1 MKNVKLTYSSA
12 DLLGGIDGG
21 GTTTKVVVCNLHGQI
36 VYSFQTGT
44 INHYGAG
51 IENVRENFSTI
62 AVRLVENLGCL
73 PGIIFTGNSALSN
86 LVNPELVQKLTEGV
100 FNPSKI
106 FFHSDVYIALLGFT
120 LGQPG
125 AVLIS
130 GTGSMACG
138 IDNNGVYH
146 TTGGWGQILGDE
158 GSGYHLAQE
167 GMKAA
172 LRAHDGMSESTQLTG
187 RLKRYFN
194 LEKITDIIDKIYHPP
209 VEKSVIAAFATEVE
223 RAAEDGDTV
232 AQKILY
238 EETEW
243 LYKLALA
250 ISLKCNTQNLGYYG
264 SVLNRNET
272 ILSLLN
278 SRLKPHTIIL
288 QAPMFSPEI
297 GALIG
302 AFREAGITLT
312 EKVIENLSKYKSE
325 EQHEKNIAIH
335 S

>member
-21 GTTTKVVVCNLHGQI
+21 GTTTKVVVCNLDGQI
-36 VYSFQTGT
+36 VYSFQAGT

-51 IENVRENFSTI
+51 IEKVRQNFAAI
-62 AVRLVENLGCL
+62 AARLVENLGCL

-86 LVNPELVQKLTEGV
+86 LVSPELVQKLTAGV
-100 FNPSKI
+100 FNTSKT

-120 LGQPG
+120 LGKPG
-125 AVLIS
+125 AVLIA

-138 IDNNGVYH
+138 IDTHGAYH

-158 GSGYHLAQE
+158 GSGYHMAQE

-172 LRAHDGMSESTQLTG
+172 LRAHDGMSEPTQLTT

-194 LEKITDIIDKIYHPP
+194 LEKITDIIDRIYHPP

-223 RAAEDGDTV
+223 CAAEEGDTV
-232 AQKILY
+232 ARSIV
-238 EETEW
+238 EGEAEW

-250 ISLKCNTQNLGYYG
+250 ISLRCNTQNLGYYG
-264 SVLNRNET
+264 SVLNRNKS

-278 SRLKPHTIIL
+278 SRLKLHSIIL
-288 QAPMFSPEI
+288 QAPKFSPEI

-302 AFREAGITLT
+302 AFGEAGITLSET
-312 EKVIENLSKYKSE
+312 IFENLSNYKSK
-325 EQHEKNIAIH
+325 EQYA
-335 S
+335 